1 MGVNSRGGE
10 WGPAWEYDLEY
21 LLPQRARGG
30 DVVEEGSVAMGTA
43 MGIADAIGIPIVTRP
58 YEKMKFQQ
66 LKEEARGRGLEVGRR
81 KADVVSRLYESD
93 AMARQG

>member
-1 MGVNSRGGE
+1 M
-10 WGPAWEYDLEY
+10 
-21 LLPQRARGG
+21 
-30 DVVEEGSVAMGTA
+30 
-43 MGIADAIGIPIVTRP
+43 TRP

-81 KADVVSRLYESD
+81 KADLVARLYESD